1 MTCGKTPFAVGRTNC
16 TWRVGRVAKCTCS
29 LNRKA
34 VRLREFES
42 LTLRNIIWNMESQTI
57 ESKVASAILERSI
70 ATIEV
75 EGAKYEIAPPSV
87 ATLILLSEIAS
98 RFPVVEPVSKDKIV
112 YSVLRNAKNYRPL
125 GDLLAVLILGL
136 TETTTR
142 KVIKSRLFGLIK
154 TEKEETVT
162 INKKAELSKI
172 LLENV
177 RPSILF
183 NLIIKRLNEME
194 IGDFF
199 GITTSLSEIN
209 LLKPTKEVGN

>member
-1 MTCGKTPFAVGRTNC
+1 MT
-16 TWRVGRVAKCTCS
+16 
-29 LNRKA
+29 
-34 VRLREFES
+34 E
-42 LTLRNIIWNMESQTI
+42 QTI
-57 ESKVASAILERSI
+57 ESKVASAILERPI
-70 ATIEV
+70 ATIEI
-75 EGAKYEIAPPSV
+75 EGAKYDIAPPSV

-98 RFPVVEPVSKDKIV
+98 GLPTVEPVSKDKIV
-112 YSVLRNAKNYRPL
+112 YSVLRNAKKYRLL
-125 GDLLAVLILGL
+125 GDLLAVLILGAKGL

-142 KVIKSRLFGLIK
+142 KVVKSRLFGLIK

-162 INKKAELSKI
+162 IDKKAELSKI

-183 NLIIKRLNEME
+183 NLIVKRLNEME

-199 GITTSLSEIN
+199 GITTSLSEVN

>member
-1 MTCGKTPFAVGRTNC
+1 MT
-16 TWRVGRVAKCTCS
+16 
-29 LNRKA
+29 
-34 VRLREFES
+34 E
-42 LTLRNIIWNMESQTI
+42 QTI
-57 ESKVASAILERSI
+57 ESKVASAILERPI
-70 ATIEV
+70 ATIEI
-75 EGAKYEIAPPSV
+75 EGAKYDIAPPSV

-98 RFPVVEPVSKDKIV
+98 GLPTVEPVSKDKIV
-112 YSVLRNAKNYRPL
+112 YSVLRNAKKYRML
-125 GDLLAVLILGL
+125 GDLLAVLILGAKGL

-142 KVIKSRLFGLIK
+142 KVVKSRLFGLIK

-162 INKKAELSKI
+162 IDKKAELSKI

-183 NLIIKRLNEME
+183 NLIVKRLNEME

-199 GITTSLSEIN
+199 GITTSLSEVN

>member
-1 MTCGKTPFAVGRTNC
+1 M
-16 TWRVGRVAKCTCS
+16 AKCTCS
-29 LNRKA
+29 LNRQA

-42 LTLRNIIWNMESQTI
+42 LTLRNIIWIMESQTI

-70 ATIEV
+70 ATIEI

-98 RFPVVEPVSKDKIV
+98 RLPVVEPVSNDKIV
-112 YSVLRNAKNYRPL
+112 YSVLRNAKNFRPL
-125 GDLLAVLILGL
+125 GDLLAVLILGAKGL

-199 GITTSLSEIN
+199 GITTSLSEVN